1 MEKSHLDSLHN
12 AICNTQNATL
22 ALATQALSEPLDR
35 VQALPMSISHFQ
47 AWQGPVGLP
56 IEELT
61 RGSFWASHLHFVV
74 DTLIP
79 NWSYAFEDGQRFRLL
94 KATFVPET
102 RSKAATFMAR
112 QSIMVL
118 LDSITNKNAHT
129 VVLSLS
135 IRLLHHLVCED
146 GLELLLGDCFDV
158 EWRRVVTAIVS
169 VPARVA
175 NAIGTLGSSRD
186 DWFTDKYVARFPSI
200 FFSTSC

>member
-56 IEELT
+56 IEEIA

-118 LDSITNKNAHT
+118 LDSITNKNAHS
-129 VVLSLS
+129 VVLSIS
-135 IRLLHHLVCED
+135 IRLLHHLICED

-158 EWRRVVTAIVS
+158 EWRCVVTAIVS

-186 DWFTDKYVARFPSI
+186 DWFTDKYVARFPVHV
-200 FFSTSC
+200 STSC